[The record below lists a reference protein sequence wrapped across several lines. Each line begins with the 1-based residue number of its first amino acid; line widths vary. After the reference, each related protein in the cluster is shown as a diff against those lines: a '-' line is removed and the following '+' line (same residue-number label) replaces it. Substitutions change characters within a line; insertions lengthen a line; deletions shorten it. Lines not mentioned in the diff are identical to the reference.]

1 MTISMYQASVP
12 VFRRRLG
19 ALGAILDKT
28 AAHCVEHKIDQSALL
43 HARLFPDMFD
53 FARQVQVAADF
64 AKGGAARLAGL
75 EPPKYDD
82 NESSLAELKARVD
95 RTVAYLDTFTAAQ
108 LDGSEQRQIS
118 YMLGRF
124 PIDMQ
129 GMPYLLDFVLPN
141 FYFHYTTA
149 YDLLRHN
156 GVPLGKRDYI
166 GAA

>member
-12 VFRRRLG
+12 VFRRGLG

-28 AAHCVEHKIDQSALL
+28 AAHCVEQKIEESALL
-43 HARLFPDMFD
+43 RARLFPDMFD
-53 FARQVQVAADF
+53 FTKQVQVAADF

-82 NESSLAELKARVD
+82 NEASFAELKARVE
-95 RTVAYLDTFTAAQ
+95 RTVAYLGTFTAAQ
-108 LDGSEQRQIS
+108 IDGSEQRRIS
-118 YMLGRF
+118 YQLGRF

-129 GMPYLLDFVLPN
+129 GLPYLLDFVLPN

-156 GVPLGKRDYI
+156 GVPLGKRDYM